1 MASIFSLAIITG
13 YFSVWGVTPALHTP
27 LMSITNAISGITA
40 VGGLLIMGGGFL
52 PHTVPQLLASLAVLL
67 SSVNIAGGFLVTKR
81 MLDMFKRK
89 TDPEEYNYLYGI
101 PAATTALGL
110 LYAFAAGMP
119 GVFQMGYLA
128 ASLCCIGGITGLA
141 SQKTARI
148 GNALGLIGVSTGM
161 ITALCALHF
170 PLPLLMQA
178 LTLVG
183 LGGAVGTVIGR
194 RVAVTELPQ
203 TVAAFHALV
212 GIAAVMTSISSFYI
226 HPVEM
231 HTALHK
237 IAAYLGTL
245 IGGITFT
252 GSIAAFLKLSGYK
265 TGHLN
270 LPYGN
275 YLNQPLG
282 ILNLL
287 SMIAFVKSHTI
298 GLGSALLLQGA
309 LSSFVLGWN
318 ITNSIGS
325 ADMPVAITVLNSY
338 SGWALCA

>member
-1 MASIFSLAIITG
+1 
-13 YFSVWGVTPALHTP
+13 
-27 LMSITNAISGITA
+27 
-40 VGGLLIMGGGFL
+40 
-52 PHTVPQLLASLAVLL
+52 
-67 SSVNIAGGFLVTKR
+67 
-81 MLDMFKRK
+81 
-89 TDPEEYNYLYGI
+89 
-101 PAATTALGL
+101 
-110 LYAFAAGMP
+110 MP

-148 GNALGLIGVSTGM
+148 GNALGLIGCVYRDDYSAVCS
-161 ITALCALHF
+161 ALPAAAADAGADACGIGWSGWDGDWEEGGCDGAAADCGGV
-170 PLPLLMQA
+170 PMRWWVLP
-178 LTLVG
+178 
-183 LGGAVGTVIGR
+183 
-194 RVAVTELPQ
+194 
-203 TVAAFHALV
+203 
-212 GIAAVMTSISSFYI
+212 AVMTSISSFYI

-298 GLGSALLLQGA
+298 GPWVRPPPAGRPVLVRPRLEHHQLHRQRRHARRHHRPQQLLG
-309 LSSFVLGWN
+309 LGPLRLRLHARQ
-318 ITNSIGS
+318 T
-325 ADMPVAITVLNSY
+325 P
-338 SGWALCA
+338 C

>member
-1 MASIFSLAIITG
+1 M
-13 YFSVWGVTPALHTP
+13 
-27 LMSITNAISGITA
+27 
-40 VGGLLIMGGGFL
+40 
-52 PHTVPQLLASLAVLL
+52 
-67 SSVNIAGGFLVTKR
+67 
-81 MLDMFKRK
+81 
-89 TDPEEYNYLYGI
+89 YGI